1 MTTLLARGVGCSCID
16 SKAFGVVKASPKKR
30 GGKGL
35 SRASDDQ
42 HRRRQSYYVD
52 SNPDSLLRPRPL
64 YPRTPTLSPAHILP
78 GSSVL
83 STSDELDE
91 EVPDGQEDVGDG
103 GYDRRDDLRGA
114 RINAQVSAMHTKYS
128 DGRRTH
134 VDDGHEDGVDASGD
148 AADDVTHCD

>member
-1 MTTLLARGVGCSCID
+1 MTTLVARGVGCSCID

-64 YPRTPTLSPAHILP
+64 YPRTPTLSPTHILP

-103 GYDRRDDLRGA
+103 GYDRRDDLRDA
-114 RINAQVSAMHTKYS
+114 RMNAKSVPSTRSTLM
-128 DGRRTH
+128 GRSTH
-134 VDDGHEDGVDASGD
+134 VDDGHKHGVDASGD